1 MMNTKNDGRAQVL
14 KHLSAALCC
23 LMAVG
28 CAEPDS
34 VIKTSNI
41 ELASPIKVEIIAT
54 GAQIA
59 GANGM
64 ALGPDGMLYVA
75 SVLGSNITVLDPDSG
90 DVQRVYGA
98 TEGVIGPDDVAF
110 SSDGAWYWTSIM
122 TGEVAGFTV
131 AGDKVIAANLTAGV
145 NPITFSDDDR
155 LFVAQCFFG
164 VNLYEVDP
172 AGAMPARLISDTLGP
187 DCGLNGMDWGPDG
200 RLYGPRWFQNEVVS
214 FDVDAGSM
222 RTEATGFNTPAA
234 VKFDSEG
241 RLHVLDTG
249 TGELFRMQGEDAVL
263 VAQLLP
269 GLDNFEIDQ
278 EGRFFVSS
286 FVDGFVKRVNVDG
299 TITELMPGGMAH
311 AGGITFH
318 DGFMVVADLH
328 SIRAF
333 ALDGQEAYTT
343 RNVLGTGIMGGALN
357 IASDDGQLIL
367 TSWVDGD
374 VRLWDQAAQRQT
386 WRKAGLAGPVAAVR
400 FGAEVVVSEHG
411 TGRVI
416 GFDANGAEATVY
428 AEGLPAPT
436 GLWSSGGD
444 LFVSDRKLGQ
454 ILQLA
459 EAGAVLSPYRVVV
472 SGLTTPEGFVVK
484 GQDFVVVEADLGQVT
499 RIKAKGE
506 RLVLADVPAG
516 SQAASLDQ
524 PPSQVFNGIAM
535 DDAGGLYVPGESNRV
550 LYKITGAF

>member
-14 KHLSAALCC
+14 KHFSAALCC

-98 TEGVIGPDDVAF
+98 LEGVIGPDDVAF

-172 AGAMPARLISDTLGP
+172 AGAKPARLISDTLGP

-263 VAQLLP
+263 VAQLSP

-333 ALDGQEAYTT
+333 QLDGQEAYTT

-444 LFVSDRKLGQ
+444 LFVSDRQLGQ

-535 DDAGGLYVPGESNRV
+535 DDAGALYVPGESNRV

>member
-98 TEGVIGPDDVAF
+98 SEGVIGPDDVAF

-122 TGEVAGFTV
+122 TGEVAGFNV

-172 AGAMPARLISDTLGP
+172 AGAKPARLISDTLGP

-263 VAQLLP
+263 VAQLSP

-459 EAGAVLSPYRVVV
+459 EAGAVLSPSRVVV

-535 DDAGGLYVPGESNRV
+535 DDAGALYVPGESNRV

>member
-1 MMNTKNDGRAQVL
+1 M
-14 KHLSAALCC
+14 
-23 LMAVG
+23 
-28 CAEPDS
+28 
-34 VIKTSNI
+34 IKTLKRNGAQALKGLGLGLCGLIIVSCS
-41 ELASPIKVEIIAT
+41 ESDSTAASPSVAVAGAINVEIIAT
-54 GAQIA
+54 GANIA

-75 SVLGSNITVLDPDSG
+75 SVLGSNITVLDPNSG
-90 DVQRVYGA
+90 EVQRVYGA
-98 TEGVIGPDDVAF
+98 SDGVIGPDDVAF

-122 TGEVAGFTV
+122 TGEVAGFNV

-172 AGAMPARLISDTLGP
+172 AGAEPARLISDTLGP

-214 FDVDAGSM
+214 FDVDTGSM
-222 RTEATGFNTPAA
+222 RTEAAGFNTPAA

-249 TGELFRMQGEDAVL
+249 TGELFRMQGEDAVS
-263 VAQLLP
+263 VAQLSP

-278 EGRFFVSS
+278 NGRYFVSS

-318 DGFMVVADLH
+318 DGVMVVADLH

-333 ALDGQEAYTT
+333 QLDGQEAYTT

-411 TGRVI
+411 TGRVV
-416 GFDANGAEATVY
+416 GFDANGAEAAVY

-459 EAGAVLSPYRVVV
+459 EAGAVLSPSRVVA

-484 GQDFVVVEADLGQVT
+484 GPDFVVVEADLGQVT
-499 RIKAKGE
+499 RVTSEGE

-516 SQAASLDQ
+516 SQAASAAQ

-535 DDAGGLYVPGESNRV
+535 DDAGALYVPGESNRV

>member
-122 TGEVAGFTV
+122 TGEVAGFNV

-263 VAQLLP
+263 VAQLSP

-357 IASDDGQLIL
+357 IANDDGQLIL

>member
-23 LMAVG
+23 LMGVG

-98 TEGVIGPDDVAF
+98 SEGVIGPDDVAF

-155 LFVAQCFFG
+155 LFVGQCFFG

-172 AGAMPARLISDTLGP
+172 AGAKPARLISDTLGP

-263 VAQLLP
+263 VAQLSP

>member
-98 TEGVIGPDDVAF
+98 SEGVIGPDDVAF

-122 TGEVAGFTV
+122 TGEVAGFNV

-263 VAQLLP
+263 VAQLSP

-278 EGRFFVSS
+278 EGRLFVSS

-411 TGRVI
+411 TGRVV
-416 GFDANGAEATVY
+416 GFDANGAEAAVY

-535 DDAGGLYVPGESNRV
+535 DDAGALYVPGESNRV

>member
-172 AGAMPARLISDTLGP
+172 AGAKPARLISDTLGP

-263 VAQLLP
+263 VAQLSP

-278 EGRFFVSS
+278 EGRLFVSS

-411 TGRVI
+411 TGRVV
-416 GFDANGAEATVY
+416 GFDANGAEAAVY

>member
-14 KHLSAALCC
+14 KHFSAALCC

-98 TEGVIGPDDVAF
+98 SEGVIGPDDVAF

-172 AGAMPARLISDTLGP
+172 AGAKPARLISDTLGP

-263 VAQLLP
+263 VAQLSP

-278 EGRFFVSS
+278 EGRLFVSS

-333 ALDGQEAYTT
+333 QLDGQEAYTT

-367 TSWVDGD
+367 TSWFDGD

-386 WRKAGLAGPVAAVR
+386 WRKAGLAGPVSAVR

-444 LFVSDRKLGQ
+444 LFVSDRQLGQ

-535 DDAGGLYVPGESNRV
+535 DDAGALYVPGESNRV

>member
-14 KHLSAALCC
+14 KHLSAAVCC

-98 TEGVIGPDDVAF
+98 SEGVIGPDDVAF

-172 AGAMPARLISDTLGP
+172 AGAKPARLISDTLGP

-263 VAQLLP
+263 VAQLSP

-416 GFDANGAEATVY
+416 GFDANGAEAAVY

-499 RIKAKGE
+499 WIKAKGE

>member
-1 MMNTKNDGRAQVL
+1 MNIIKNSRAQAL
-14 KHLSAALCC
+14 KGLALVLCC
-23 LMAVG
+23 ALGVG
-28 CAEPDS
+28 CAESDPELAAS
-34 VIKTSNI
+34 ST
-41 ELASPIKVEIIAT
+41 ELASPIKVEVIAT

-64 ALGPDGMLYVA
+64 ALGPDGLLYVA

-98 TEGVIGPDDVAF
+98 SEGVIGPDDVAF

-122 TGEVAGFTV
+122 TGEVAGFNA

-172 AGAMPARLISDTLGP
+172 TGATDARLISDTLGP

-214 FDVDAGSM
+214 FEVDTGSM
-222 RTEATGFNTPAA
+222 RTEAAGFNTPAA
-234 VKFDSEG
+234 VKFDAAG

-249 TGELFRMQGEDAVL
+249 TGELFRMQAGDAVL
-263 VAQLLP
+263 VAQLSP

-278 EGRFFVSS
+278 NGRYFVSS
-286 FVDGFVKRVNVDG
+286 FVDGFVKRINVDG
-299 TITELMPGGMAH
+299 TITELLPGGMAH

-318 DGFMVVADLH
+318 DGVMVVADLH

-333 ALDGQEAYTT
+333 QLDGREAYTT

-357 IASDDGQLIL
+357 IASDDSQLIL

-374 VRLWDQAAQRQT
+374 VRLWDQEQQRQT

-411 TGRVI
+411 SGRVV
-416 GFDANGAEATVY
+416 GFDANGAEAFVY

-436 GLWSSGGD
+436 GLWANGGD
-444 LFVSDRKLGQ
+444 LFVSDRALGQ

-459 EAGAVLSPYRVVV
+459 EAGAVLSPHRVVV

-484 GQDFVVVEADLGQVT
+484 GDAFVVVEADLGRVT

-506 RLVLADVPAG
+506 RLALADVPPG

-535 DDAGGLYVPGESNRV
+535 DDAGALYVPGESNRV

>member
-1 MMNTKNDGRAQVL
+1 
-14 KHLSAALCC
+14 
-23 LMAVG
+23 
-28 CAEPDS
+28 
-34 VIKTSNI
+34 
-41 ELASPIKVEIIAT
+41 
-54 GAQIA
+54 
-59 GANGM
+59 M

-122 TGEVAGFTV
+122 TGEVAGFNV

-263 VAQLLP
+263 VAQLSP

-278 EGRFFVSS
+278 EGRLFVSS

-311 AGGITFH
+311 AGGLPFTMGSWLWRTCTVFEPLRLMVKRPTPPETF
-318 DGFMVVADLH
+318 
-328 SIRAF
+328 
-333 ALDGQEAYTT
+333 
-343 RNVLGTGIMGGALN
+343 
-357 IASDDGQLIL
+357 
-367 TSWVDGD
+367 
-374 VRLWDQAAQRQT
+374 
-386 WRKAGLAGPVAAVR
+386 
-400 FGAEVVVSEHG
+400 
-411 TGRVI
+411 
-416 GFDANGAEATVY
+416 
-428 AEGLPAPT
+428 
-436 GLWSSGGD
+436 
-444 LFVSDRKLGQ
+444 
-454 ILQLA
+454 
-459 EAGAVLSPYRVVV
+459 
-472 SGLTTPEGFVVK
+472 
-484 GQDFVVVEADLGQVT
+484 
-499 RIKAKGE
+499 
-506 RLVLADVPAG
+506 
-516 SQAASLDQ
+516 
-524 PPSQVFNGIAM
+524 
-535 DDAGGLYVPGESNRV
+535 
-550 LYKITGAF
+550 

>member
-122 TGEVAGFTV
+122 TGEVAGFNV

-249 TGELFRMQGEDAVL
+249 TGGLFRMQGEEAVL
-263 VAQLLP
+263 VAQLSP

-278 EGRFFVSS
+278 EGRLFVSS

>member
-98 TEGVIGPDDVAF
+98 SEGVIGPDDVAF

-122 TGEVAGFTV
+122 TGEVAGFNV

-172 AGAMPARLISDTLGP
+172 AGAKPARLISDTLGP

-263 VAQLLP
+263 VAQLSP

-333 ALDGQEAYTT
+333 QLDGQEAYTT

-416 GFDANGAEATVY
+416 GFDANGAEAAVY

-444 LFVSDRKLGQ
+444 LFVSDRQLGQ

-535 DDAGGLYVPGESNRV
+535 DDAGALYVPGESNRV

>member
-34 VIKTSNI
+34 VIKASNI

-98 TEGVIGPDDVAF
+98 SEGVIGPDDVAF

-122 TGEVAGFTV
+122 TGEVAGFNV

-263 VAQLLP
+263 VAQLSP

-278 EGRFFVSS
+278 EGRLFVSS

-333 ALDGQEAYTT
+333 QLDGQEAYTT

-535 DDAGGLYVPGESNRV
+535 DDAGALYVPGESNRV

>member
-98 TEGVIGPDDVAF
+98 SEGVIGPDDVAF

-172 AGAMPARLISDTLGP
+172 AGAKPARLISDTLGP

-263 VAQLLP
+263 VAQLSP

-411 TGRVI
+411 TGRVV
-416 GFDANGAEATVY
+416 GFDANGAEAAVY

-436 GLWSSGGD
+436 GLWT
-444 LFVSDRKLGQ
+444 VR
-454 ILQLA
+454 
-459 EAGAVLSPYRVVV
+459 AVL
-472 SGLTTPEGFVVK
+472 
-484 GQDFVVVEADLGQVT
+484 Q
-499 RIKAKGE
+499 
-506 RLVLADVPAG
+506 
-516 SQAASLDQ
+516 
-524 PPSQVFNGIAM
+524 
-535 DDAGGLYVPGESNRV
+535 
-550 LYKITGAF
+550 